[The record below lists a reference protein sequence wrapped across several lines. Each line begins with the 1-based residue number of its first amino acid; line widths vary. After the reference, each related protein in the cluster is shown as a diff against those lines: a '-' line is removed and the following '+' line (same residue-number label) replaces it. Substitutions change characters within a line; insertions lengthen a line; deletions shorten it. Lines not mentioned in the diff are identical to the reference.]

1 MFTLVIVGR
10 PNVGKSTL
18 FNRLAGKRLALV
30 DDAPG
35 VTRDRREAM
44 GQIADMP
51 FTVVDT
57 AGFEDSTGSSMEG
70 RMRHQTELA
79 ISGADICLFM
89 IDGRMGVTPLD
100 RQFADLLRKSGKQV
114 LLVANKC
121 ESDTGS
127 AARFEAYQL
136 GLGDPVAISAEHGR
150 GLDALYEAL
159 KKRFPGEPEK
169 DETPD
174 QETWE
179 ADAAP
184 GAPKNAD
191 EILKIAVIGRPNTGK
206 STLVNR
212 LLGEQRMIT
221 GPEAGLTRDAIST
234 VLRWKDRQFLLSDTA
249 GMRRKA
255 RVRERLEQMS
265 VADAKRAMDFADVA
279 VVLIDAMNPF
289 EKQDLQIADMVV
301 REGRALVIA
310 VNKWDLIENPKELL
324 SELRDKLDFSL
335 SQAVGAPLVC
345 LSALSGEGVQQLLP
359 AVEKIYKVWNRR
371 VSTAVLNRW
380 LAQTIERHPPPAV
393 QGRRI
398 KLRYM
403 TQVGTRPPSFA
414 IFSTR
419 SEALPDSY
427 ARFLVNG
434 LRRDLGFPGVP
445 IRLHLRSRENPYLTK
460 K

>member
-35 VTRDRREAM
+35 VTRDRREAA
-44 GQIADMP
+44 GRIADLS
-51 FTVVDT
+51 FTMVDT
-57 AGFEDSTGSSMEG
+57 AGLEDATGEGLEG
-70 RMRHQTELA
+70 RMRRQTELA
-79 ISGADICLFM
+79 ITGADICLFM
-89 IDGRMGVTPLD
+89 IDARAGVTPLD
-100 RQFADLLRKSGKQV
+100 RHFAGLLRKSGKQV

-121 ESDTGS
+121 ESNAAS
-127 AARFEAYQL
+127 AGRFEAYQL
-136 GLGDPVAISAEHGR
+136 GLGEPIAVSAEHGQ

-159 KKRFPGEPEK
+159 KQRFPGEPEK
-169 DETPD
+169 DAEPD
-174 QETWE
+174 Q
-179 ADAAP
+179 AA
-184 GAPKNAD
+184 GGDGTAPEVTENASQA
-191 EILKIAVIGRPNTGK
+191 LKIAVIGRPNTGK

-212 LLGEQRMIT
+212 LLGEQRMLT
-221 GPEAGLTRDAIST
+221 GPEAGLTRDAIAT
-234 VLRWKDRQFLLSDTA
+234 PLLWNGRQVLLSDTA
-249 GMRRKA
+249 GMRKKA
-255 RVRERLEQMS
+255 RITDKVERLS
-265 VADAKRAMDFADVA
+265 VADAKRATDFADVA
-279 VVLIDAMNPF
+279 VVLIDAAIPF

-310 VNKWDLIENPKELL
+310 VNKWDLIENPKQLL
-324 SELRDKLDFSL
+324 SGLREKLDISL
-335 SQAVGAPLVC
+335 SQAAGVPMVC
-345 LSALSGEGVQQLLP
+345 LSALSGEGVEKLLP
-359 AVEKIYKVWNRR
+359 AAEKTYKVWNRR

-380 LAQTIERHPPPAV
+380 LAETIERHPPPAV

-403 TQVGTRPPSFA
+403 TQVGTRPPAFA
-414 IFSTR
+414 VFSTR
-419 SEALPDSY
+419 PEELPDSY
-427 ARFLVNG
+427 SRFLINA

>member
-35 VTRDRREAM
+35 VTRDRREAA
-44 GQIADMP
+44 GRIADLN

-70 RMRHQTELA
+70 RMRRQTELA
-79 ISGADICLFM
+79 IASADICLFM
-89 IDGRMGVTPLD
+89 IDGRTGVTPLD
-100 RQFADLLRKSGKQV
+100 RQFAELLRKSGKQV

-121 ESDTGS
+121 ESSTGS

-136 GLGDPVAISAEHGR
+136 GLGDPVAISAEHGQ

-159 KKRFPGEPEK
+159 KERFPGEPEE
-169 DETPD
+169 DSEP
-174 QETWE
+174 ELAE
-179 ADAAP
+179 GEGASAP
-184 GAPKNAD
+184 EVTDNAGGL
-191 EILKIAVIGRPNTGK
+191 LKIAIIGRPNTGK

-234 VLRWKDRQFLLSDTA
+234 PLQWKGRQFLLSDTA

-255 RVRERLEQMS
+255 RVSERLEKMS
-265 VADAKRAMDFADVA
+265 VSDAKRAMDFADVA

-310 VNKWDLIENPKELL
+310 VNKWDLIENPKQLL
-324 SELRDKLDFSL
+324 SELRGKLDFSL

-345 LSALSGEGVQQLLP
+345 LSALSGEGVEQLLP

-371 VSTAVLNRW
+371 VSTAALNRW
-380 LAQTIERHPPPAV
+380 LAEMVERHPPPAV

-403 TQVGTRPPSFA
+403 TQVGTRPPAFA
-414 IFSTR
+414 VFSTR
-419 SEALPDSY
+419 SEELPDSY
-427 ARFLVNG
+427 ARFLING

-460 K
+460 